1 MMPRM
6 MSGCLPMRKAGLL
19 LLIPALPILIV
30 LCLLIVAML
39 SVGGG
44 AAPAQAAC
52 VSVNGSTFNQK
63 EIPNGWGEPVAK
75 AATVA
80 GVPASVLAA
89 QLEAESGWNPNAKS
103 GVGASGLAQFMP
115 DTWASYGE
123 GGDASNPVQA
133 IAAQGRYMGALVKQL
148 LPVAKSTGQDVIRLA
163 LAGYN
168 AGPGAVESFKGIPPF
183 AETRDYVEKIMG
195 TAQSK
200 YGAACP
206 ADGGGVQVGT
216 LSGKWTHPLPGSV
229 ITSGYGP
236 RPAPPGTAGGVLANF
251 HYGQDFSTPGHAG
264 TVLAVTDMKIIIAR
278 DLDGQFGTRVDGVTT
293 DGQLT
298 IGFYHMEPGSL
309 QVKVG
314 DVVAAGT
321 PLGTEGESGNVSGRH
336 LHLEFFTG
344 SPKDPTVPVNPTVD
358 PLPILKGK
366 GVL

>member
-1 MMPRM
+1 
-6 MSGCLPMRKAGLL
+6 MRKVGLVLL
-19 LLIPALPILIV
+19 LPFLIV
-30 LCLLIVAML
+30 LGLVGVALI
-39 SVGGG
+39 SVGGNG
-44 AAPAQAAC
+44 AQAQAAAC
-52 VSVNGSTFNQK
+52 VSVNGTNFNEK
-63 EIPNGWGEPVAK
+63 EVPNGWGPLVSK
-75 AATVA
+75 AAGVA
-80 GVPASVLAA
+80 GIPASVLAA
-89 QLEAESGWNPNAKS
+89 QLEAESGWNPQVTS
-103 GVGASGLAQFMP
+103 PVGAAGLAQFMP
-115 DTWASYGE
+115 ATWASYGD
-123 GGDASNPVQA
+123 GGDVTNPAHA

-148 LPVAKSTGQDVIRLA
+148 LPVAKSTGQDIIKLA

-168 AGPGAVESFKGIPPF
+168 AGPGAVQSSNGIPPH
-183 AETRDYVEKIMG
+183 AETRAYVDKIMG

-200 YGAACP
+200 YGEACP
-206 ADGGGVQVGT
+206 AGGGVQVGT
-216 LSGKWTHPLPGSV
+216 LSGKWTHPLPGSEM
-229 ITSGYGP
+229 TSGYGP

-309 QVKVG
+309 RVKVG

-321 PLGTEGESGNVSGRH
+321 PLGTEGASGNVSGRH

-358 PLPILKGK
+358 PLPILEGK